1 MPVERVLTQHGHI
14 LANADALEALVSGP
28 WPAQIEGLGFRRW
41 MFTRDLM
48 LHFAKMEGQVYGPLM
63 DEVGGDAAGVAS
75 RASAET
81 AALVAAFREHVTR
94 WQGLPSEAQWDTYAR
109 SIGWLLARI
118 RERLEGEAAEIVP
131 LLSRLPVAEDGL
143 CLGKPDH
150 RYVADAWEI
159 RELIFAGPGF
169 VTNNNTDARD
179 EPEAA

>member
-1 MPVERVLTQHGHI
+1 MPVERVLKQHGHI

-28 WPAQIEGLGFRRW
+28 WPAQFEGLGFRRW

-63 DEVGGDAAGVAS
+63 DEVGGNAAGIAS

-81 AALVAAFREHVTR
+81 AAVVADFREHITR
-94 WQGLPSEAQWDTYAR
+94 WHGQPSEAQWETYAR
-109 SIGWLLARI
+109 SIRWLLTRI
-118 RERLEGEAAEIVP
+118 RERIEGEATEILP
-131 LLSRLPVAEDGL
+131 LLSRLPAGDDGE
-143 CLGKPDH
+143 CTGKPDH

-159 RELIFAGPGF
+159 RELILGGSKF
-169 VTNNNTDARD
+169 VTNNNNAARD